1 MFAGLVAEFHRAGP
15 TPAWLEQ
22 MALHIL
28 GAPLSDLALAWF
40 GHYLSKIETGVE
52 QCSDIWPP
60 VLSSLQVVREE
71 SIRLS
76 RAARVISLQPP

>member
-1 MFAGLVAEFHRAGP
+1 MFQLVRAFHQAGP
-15 TPAWLEQ
+15 TDAWLEE

-28 GAPLSDLALAWF
+28 GTPLPDLSIAWF
-40 GHYLSKIETGVE
+40 GHYLADIERAVD
-52 QCSDIWPP
+52 QCANIWPP

-76 RAARVISLQPP
+76 RAARVISMHPA